1 MTTIKIHNVE
11 TGEVIE
17 REMTPEELEQYA
29 EDVASSTAKREAAA
43 VAKQAAD
50 AAQAKLAI
58 LGLTADDLKALG
70 L

>member
-11 TGEVIE
+11 TGEIIE

-29 EDVASSTAKREAAA
+29 EDVASSTEKREAAA
-43 VAKQAAD
+43 VAKEAAD
-50 AAQAKLAI
+50 AALAKLAV
-58 LGLTADDLKALG
+58 LGLTADDLRALD